1 MPSAATAAAAER
13 AAAATMLASAGI
25 AQKDGL
31 YFHNYDGRFYMCPKD
46 YVLPRKIVLEN
57 AWNHWWLGDGKKKIS
72 PFQKFFNKK
81 KKRPTFVVHPK
92 PADTT
97 NKAKMKLHK
106 ESRLSMKRL
115 STWKSVFEG
124 YEKEIVNDAVYVP
137 IKDKPTS
144 AQVKKMFD
152 AAHKKV
158 EVKVKAAQVSQEA
171 QRRAAGGKARKS
183 RKRPSE
189 SRSPTTQ
196 YDLMAKAGFF
206 PKRKKAR
213 TE

>member
-1 MPSAATAAAAER
+1 
-13 AAAATMLASAGI
+13 
-25 AQKDGL
+25 
-31 YFHNYDGRFYMCPKD
+31 
-46 YVLPRKIVLEN
+46 
-57 AWNHWWLGDGKKKIS
+57 
-72 PFQKFFNKK
+72 
-81 KKRPTFVVHPK
+81 
-92 PADTT
+92 
-97 NKAKMKLHK
+97 MKLHK